1 MYTICMDAYK
11 ITRTNMRI
19 IKMAAPSD
27 KVEFRVLFAVSQ
39 QRWSQVP

>member
-11 ITRTNMRI
+11 ITSMRI

-27 KVEFRVLFAVSQ
+27 KVEFAKLYAVSQ